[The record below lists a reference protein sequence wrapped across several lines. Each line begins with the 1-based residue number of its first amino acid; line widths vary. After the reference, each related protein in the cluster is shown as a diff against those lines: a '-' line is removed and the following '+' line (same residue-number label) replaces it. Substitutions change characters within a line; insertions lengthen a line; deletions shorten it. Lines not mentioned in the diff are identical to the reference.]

1 MEHQDEELSDVVVII
16 CDDVQITAAVAAE
29 KLKAA
34 GLVISDVDD
43 ANGAVEGTI
52 ETAKVKSL
60 EKLEFVKYVRTVFNY
75 VADYPPGDPR
85 NLDPEG
91 DELGPEADD
100 AGA

>member
-1 MEHQDEELSDVVVII
+1 MDHQDDELSDVVVII
-16 CDDVQITAAVAAE
+16 CEDPGMTLGAAAE

-34 GLVISDVDD
+34 GLAVSNVDE

-52 ETAKVKSL
+52 ESAKVKSL

-75 VADYPPGDPR
+75 IADYPAGGSR
-85 NLDPEG
+85 NMDKDG